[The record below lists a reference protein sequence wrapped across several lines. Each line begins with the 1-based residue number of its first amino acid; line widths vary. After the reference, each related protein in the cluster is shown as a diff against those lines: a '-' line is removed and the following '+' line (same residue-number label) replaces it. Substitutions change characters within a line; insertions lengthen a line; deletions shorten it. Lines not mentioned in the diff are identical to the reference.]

1 MFKQLQLISVH
12 SQISQRFQPPN
23 ATSFKDVKWVTPDL
37 VIGLRRGSDAPT
49 MFNFPQNLAS
59 RSPP

>member
-12 SQISQRFQPPN
+12 SQISQSFQPPN

-37 VIGLRRGSDAPT
+37 VIGLRGSDAPT
-49 MFNFPQNLAS
+49 TFNFPQNLAS
-59 RSPP
+59 SSPP